1 MTRVRTTLMP
11 LVAGA
16 LGLGG
21 LAALAA
27 PAYAQPEADY
37 EMPFPC
43 GQTWTGTTRAN
54 HSPSPKSVDWNR
66 TDDIDDP
73 VVAAAP
79 GVVEVAESGTSGYGR
94 WVMLD
99 HGNGETTIYAHLSS
113 LAVSVGQTVDQ
124 GALLGTV
131 GESGNATGPHLHFE
145 ERQDRADISAWF
157 HGIAFVYGSTLTS
170 QNCVDVPT
178 AGNFVGG
185 AAYEPV
191 VFRRGSVATFQVMR
205 AGRDPKVIKFGT
217 STDQPVI
224 GDWDGD
230 GRSNAGVRTPETK
243 TFKLRTAAGTTS
255 IVFGAPQDLPVAGD
269 WDGDGTWEIGVRR
282 AGSNV
287 FRLRAADGH
296 LSSVRL
302 GDTNDLPVT
311 GDWDGDGIT
320 DLGVYDVATATFTLR
335 KVESDGLAWYAQ
347 VQFGAPGDLPVAGDW
362 DANGVTDLGVWD
374 PGTATFS
381 ERKATAPTSARATV
395 QEYTFGNPR

>member
-1 MTRVRTTLMP
+1 MTRLRSTLLP
-11 LVAGA
+11 LAA
-16 LGLGG
+16 LGLG
-21 LAALAA
+21 LTALAA
-27 PAYAQPEADY
+27 PAYAQPQADY

-43 GQTWTGTTRAN
+43 GQTWTGTTRSN
-54 HSPSPKSVDWNR
+54 HSPSPKAVDWNR
-66 TDDIDDP
+66 PDDIDDP

-79 GVVEVAESGTSGYGR
+79 GVVAVAESGTSGYGR

-113 LAVSVGQTVDQ
+113 LAVSPGQTVDQ

-131 GESGNATGPHLHFE
+131 GESGNASGPHLHFE
-145 ERQDRADISAWF
+145 ERQDRVDVSAWF
-157 HGIAFVYGSTLTS
+157 HQIAFTYGSTLAS

-185 AAYEPV
+185 AAFEPV

-205 AGRDPKVIKFGT
+205 EGRDPRVIKFGT
-217 STDQPVI
+217 STDQPVV

-230 GRSNAGVRTPETK
+230 GRTNVGVRTPGTR
-243 TFKLRTAAGTTS
+243 TFKMRTAAGTQS
-255 IVFGAPQDLPVAGD
+255 VVFGATTDLPLAGD

-287 FRLRAADGH
+287 FRLRAANGH
-296 LSSVRL
+296 LSSVHL
-302 GDTNDLPVT
+302 GDADDLPVT
-311 GDWDGDGIT
+311 GDWDGDGVT
-320 DLGVYDVATATFTLR
+320 DLGAYDVATATFVLR

-347 VQFGAPGDLPVAGDW
+347 VRFGDPGDLPVAGDW

-374 PGTATFS
+374 PDTATFS
-381 ERKATAPTSARATV
+381 ERHASRPTSARASV
-395 QEYTFGNPR
+395 QEYVFGNPR